1 VNGPSDTRATN
12 MRGAAPNV
20 DARQA
25 NAKASGFSKLPFLV
39 RFFIAC
45 GVFVLAYFFAIEP
58 AIDRMNAW
66 NAQSDVLTA
75 ALKNY
80 GKQEAELRAASDAIR
95 LGQRQFGEVALP
107 GDPRTRPDEFR
118 DAISRILDARGV
130 EQRTISAR
138 SGSFTQG
145 PLVDHVKGVSRVEK
159 QIADVSFLATP
170 ETFAGVLAD
179 LEREKFVTSVRRAQV
194 RQSEGKEKVDRLLRV
209 SLELETW
216 TMSKVEKPK

>member
-1 VNGPSDTRATN
+1 MSQFATAQPPSSSVRK
-12 MRGAAPNV
+12 
-20 DARQA
+20 Q
-25 NAKASGFSKLPFLV
+25 SGFSQLPRAV
-39 RFFIAC
+39 RWVVVF
-45 GVFVLAYFFAIEP
+45 GVFVLAYFFAVEP
-58 AIDRMNAW
+58 AIDQMNKW

-80 GKQEAELRAASDAIR
+80 GKQEAELRAASDAIK
-95 LGQRQFGEVALP
+95 LGQRQFGDVALP

-130 EQRTISAR
+130 AQRTISAR
-138 SGSFTQG
+138 SGAFTQG

-170 ETFAGVLAD
+170 EIFAAVLAD

-194 RQSEGKEKVDRLLRV
+194 RQSDGKEKVDRLLRV

-216 TMSKVEKPK
+216 TMSKVEKAK

>member
-1 VNGPSDTRATN
+1 MQPPAASQPGGKPSSSFSQLPRAV
-12 MRGAAPNV
+12 RWA
-20 DARQA
+20 
-25 NAKASGFSKLPFLV
+25 LV
-39 RFFIAC
+39 F
-45 GVFVLAYFFAIEP
+45 GVFVLAYFLAIEP
-58 AIDRMNAW
+58 AIDQMNKW
-66 NAQSDVLTA
+66 NAQSDVLTE

-80 GKQEAELRAASDAIR
+80 GKQEAELRAASDAIK

-130 EQRTISAR
+130 DQRTISAR

-159 QIADVSFLATP
+159 QIADVSFLSTP
-170 ETFAGVLAD
+170 ETFAAVLAD

-216 TMSKVEKPK
+216 TMSKVEKAK

>member
-1 VNGPSDTRATN
+1 MSQFAAMQPPAASQPGGKPSSSFSQLPRAV
-12 MRGAAPNV
+12 RWA
-20 DARQA
+20 
-25 NAKASGFSKLPFLV
+25 LV
-39 RFFIAC
+39 F
-45 GVFVLAYFFAIEP
+45 GVFVLAYFLAIEP
-58 AIDRMNAW
+58 AIDQMNKC
-66 NAQSDVLTA
+66 NAQSDVLTE

-80 GKQEAELRAASDAIR
+80 GKQEAELRAASDAIK

-130 EQRTISAR
+130 DQRTISAR

-159 QIADVSFLATP
+159 QIADVSFLSTP
-170 ETFAGVLAD
+170 ETFAAVLAD

-216 TMSKVEKPK
+216 TMSKVEKAK

>member
-1 VNGPSDTRATN
+1 MSQFAALQPPVGSQQGGKPSSSISQLPRAV
-12 MRGAAPNV
+12 RWA
-20 DARQA
+20 
-25 NAKASGFSKLPFLV
+25 LV
-39 RFFIAC
+39 F

-58 AIDRMNAW
+58 AIDQMNKW
-66 NAQSDVLTA
+66 NAQSDVLTE

-80 GKQEAELRAASDAIR
+80 GKQEAELRAASDAIK

-130 EQRTISAR
+130 DQRTISAR

-159 QIADVSFLATP
+159 QIADVSFLSTP
-170 ETFAGVLAD
+170 ETFAAVLAD

-216 TMSKVEKPK
+216 TMSKVEKAK

>member
-1 VNGPSDTRATN
+1 MTQFAGTPSVVAGAKKQSAFAQLPRA
-12 MRGAAPNV
+12 
-20 DARQA
+20 
-25 NAKASGFSKLPFLV
+25 V
-39 RFFIAC
+39 RWAIVFGI
-45 GVFVLAYFFAIEP
+45 FVLAYFFAIEP
-58 AIDRMNAW
+58 AIDRMNKW

-80 GKQEAELRAASDAIR
+80 GKQEAELRAASDAIK

-130 EQRTISAR
+130 AQRTISAR

-170 ETFAGVLAD
+170 ETFAAVLAD

-216 TMSKVEKPK
+216 TMSKVEKAK

>member
-1 VNGPSDTRATN
+1 MQPPVGSQQGGKPSSSISQLPRAV
-12 MRGAAPNV
+12 RWA
-20 DARQA
+20 
-25 NAKASGFSKLPFLV
+25 LV
-39 RFFIAC
+39 F

-58 AIDRMNAW
+58 AIDQMNKW
-66 NAQSDVLTA
+66 NAQSDVLTE

-80 GKQEAELRAASDAIR
+80 GKQEAELRAASDAIK

-130 EQRTISAR
+130 DQRTISAR

-159 QIADVSFLATP
+159 QIADVSFLSTP
-170 ETFAGVLAD
+170 ETFAAVLAD

-216 TMSKVEKPK
+216 TMSKVEKAK

>member
-1 VNGPSDTRATN
+1 MSQFAAMQPPAASQPGGKPSSSFSQLPRAV
-12 MRGAAPNV
+12 RWA
-20 DARQA
+20 
-25 NAKASGFSKLPFLV
+25 LV
-39 RFFIAC
+39 F
-45 GVFVLAYFFAIEP
+45 GVFVLAYFLAIEP
-58 AIDRMNAW
+58 AIDQMNKW
-66 NAQSDVLTA
+66 NAQSDVLTE

-80 GKQEAELRAASDAIR
+80 GKQEAELRAASDAIK

-130 EQRTISAR
+130 DQRTISAR

-159 QIADVSFLATP
+159 QIADVSFLSTP
-170 ETFAGVLAD
+170 ETFAAVLAD

-216 TMSKVEKPK
+216 TMSKVEKAK

>member
-1 VNGPSDTRATN
+1 VSQFAALQPPVGSQQGGKPSSSISQLPRAV
-12 MRGAAPNV
+12 RWA
-20 DARQA
+20 
-25 NAKASGFSKLPFLV
+25 LV
-39 RFFIAC
+39 F

-58 AIDRMNAW
+58 AIDQMNKW
-66 NAQSDVLTA
+66 NAQSDVLTE

-80 GKQEAELRAASDAIR
+80 GKQEAELRAASDAIK

-130 EQRTISAR
+130 DQRTISAR

-159 QIADVSFLATP
+159 QIADVSFLSTP
-170 ETFAGVLAD
+170 ETFAAVLAD

-216 TMSKVEKPK
+216 TMSKVEKAK

>member
-1 VNGPSDTRATN
+1 MQPPAASQPGGKPSSSFSQLPRAV
-12 MRGAAPNV
+12 RWA
-20 DARQA
+20 
-25 NAKASGFSKLPFLV
+25 LV
-39 RFFIAC
+39 F
-45 GVFVLAYFFAIEP
+45 GVFVLAYFLAIEP
-58 AIDRMNAW
+58 AIDQMNKW
-66 NAQSDVLTA
+66 NAQSDVLTE

-80 GKQEAELRAASDAIR
+80 GKQEAELRAASDAIK

-107 GDPRTRPDEFR
+107 GDPRKRPDEFR
-118 DAISRILDARGV
+118 DAISLILDARGV
-130 EQRTISAR
+130 DQRTISAR

-159 QIADVSFLATP
+159 QIADVSFLSTP
-170 ETFAGVLAD
+170 ETFAAVLAD

-216 TMSKVEKPK
+216 TMSKVEKAK